1 MDPNRLWLIRR
12 AAELR
17 RQDYDAEGLMW
28 SELRAKRLGYKFRYQ
43 HVIGPFIVD
52 FACPEK
58 RVVVEIDGDTHDEA
72 ADARRDRLLASAGWA
87 VYRATNDEVY
97 GHVDAVIDGLLELL
111 ASRPSRFG
119 KKLRG

>member
-1 MDPNRLWLIRR
+1 
-12 AAELR
+12 
-17 RQDYDAEGLMW
+17 MW

-58 RVVVEIDGDTHDEA
+58 RVVVEVDGETNDEEK
-72 ADARRDRLLASAGWA
+72 DRRRDRLLAAAGWV

-97 GHVDAVIDGLLELL
+97 EHLDAVVDGLLELL
-111 ASRPSRFG
+111 ASRPSRIG
-119 KKLRG
+119 KKIRG